1 MDDVRTS
8 GTGNAGLM
16 DKVRTGA
23 NAQLSAQKDRAVE
36 GIGNVAQAVRQS
48 TQHLRDQQHD
58 VIARYVE
65 QAAGQLERFS
75 NRLREKNVGEM
86 LQDAQQFAKRRPAIF
101 VGSAFAVGLLGARFL
116 KSSRERQAGFGTT
129 AGRRTSGVSGTG
141 YRGGFAGSTSSAAP
155 PSADTGRY

>member
-1 MDDVRTS
+1 MDDVRRDGAGS
-8 GTGNAGLM
+8 AGLM
-16 DKVRTGA
+16 DKVRSGA
-23 NAQLSAQKDRAVE
+23 NAQLSMQKDRAVE

-48 TQHLRDQQHD
+48 TQHLREQQHD

-75 NRLREKNVGEM
+75 NKLREKNVGEM
-86 LQDAQQFAKRRPAIF
+86 LRDAQQFAKRRPAIF

-129 AGRRTSGVSGTG
+129 AGRRPSGTVGAG
-141 YRGGFAGSTSSAAP
+141 YRSGYAGTTPVASS